1 MKPAWF
7 ASATLSIAVLLG
19 SSAMARQWNPDVHS
33 QALDYSQIVHV
44 KPNGEVA
51 LVWWVV
57 PEIFTPNANNQALVG
72 VLSRYVVLGI
82 ADGRPGSNGALAF
95 ENLPPVQIMDQMS
108 RSYSPMPE
116 NALPADASQAIATL
130 QGLAMQSPLGPFA
143 QGMHWLVYQ
152 ANTVHSCM
160 PGKLSVPVAGETYT
174 FDTPIPG
181 CSK

>member
-7 ASATLSIAVLLG
+7 ASAVLSLALLPG
-19 SSAMARQWNPDVHS
+19 SSAMARQWSPDVHA

-44 KPNGEVA
+44 RPTGEVV

-57 PEIFTPNANNQALVG
+57 PEIFTPNANNQALLG
-72 VLSRYVVLGI
+72 VLSRYIVLGV
-82 ADGRPGSNGALAF
+82 ADGRAGPNGQLAF

-108 RSYSPMPE
+108 HDYSPLPE
-116 NALPADASQAIATL
+116 NALPADVAQAVTTL
-130 QGLAMQSPLGPFA
+130 QGLAMQSPLGPIA

-160 PGKLSVPVAGETYT
+160 PGRLSVPVAGVTYT
-174 FDTPIPG
+174 YDTPIPG
-181 CSK
+181 CPK